1 MIRLVET
8 IYTFLAGNC
17 DSKIPCS
24 SDFYMNTVTPSFSFC
39 FNCSVIFLELVS
51 ITVRRDKCLCCSY
64 VRFSPARCIL
74 WRINPYRICIYIQQ
88 HAKCVYISLQLEEKV
103 WNSPPPP
110 NSSPFYVWMG
120 GFQHVLTTKDFSSYE
135 YNAELSMGSVHDLH

>member
-1 MIRLVET
+1 MIRLVEA
-8 IYTFLAGNC
+8 IDKFLAGNC
-17 DSKIPCS
+17 NPKIPCS

-39 FNCSVIFLELVS
+39 FHFLELVS
-51 ITVRRDKCLCCSY
+51 ITVRRDKCLCCCY
-64 VRFSPARCIL
+64 VRFSSERCIL

-103 WNSPPPP
+103 LNSPPPLSS
-110 NSSPFYVWMG
+110 SSPFYVWMG

-135 YNAELSMGSVHDLH
+135 YNAEPSMGSVHDLH